1 LFFNVT
7 AIGACIYR
15 LLADPSNHSALY
27 MVGFWAVFDFFLLLC
42 ALGITF
48 ERRQRRSEP
57 RSSHDEPVILHI
69 EPDIALTGSTFDAS
83 ASGVKIAINYPTI
96 HCALLKPNTAV
107 VLEFPERSIRLA
119 CEIQSVVMDDEQ
131 RASIGISYKLQST
144 VEERTAIAIAFG
156 SSEQLIRNKNQH
168 HNHRSILGSFVF
180 LFRLAMLH
188 GFKHL
193 AFLAVGKLRCL
204 FYSAKKIQ
212 QH

>member
-1 LFFNVT
+1 
-7 AIGACIYR
+7 
-15 LLADPSNHSALY
+15 
-27 MVGFWAVFDFFLLLC
+27 
-42 ALGITF
+42 
-48 ERRQRRSEP
+48 
-57 RSSHDEPVILHI
+57 
-69 EPDIALTGSTFDAS
+69 
-83 ASGVKIAINYPTI
+83 
-96 HCALLKPNTAV
+96 
-107 VLEFPERSIRLA
+107 
-119 CEIQSVVMDDEQ
+119 MDDEQ